1 MKPTFALFPVLTV
14 ALLLANAPVHASSKM
29 DNRIEASAKK
39 SYVFKN
45 YLKGDDIKIQS
56 RDGVVTVSGNARNA
70 AEKDLVTKL
79 ASDVNEVKIVRNRM
93 TVTGSR

>member
-14 ALLLANAPVHASSKM
+14 ALLLASASVHASSKM

-39 SYVFKN
+39 SYGFKN
-45 YLKGDDIKIQS
+45 YLKGDDIKIHS

-70 AEKDLVTKL
+70 AEKDLVTKF
-79 ASDVNEVKIVRNRM
+79 ASDVHGVKNVKNRM
-93 TVTGSR
+93 TVTGSK